1 MLNFSN
7 ITNIVIP
14 EGSVSMIQDQGGNI
28 IWQKNQIEDI
38 PEYYGKSPNTDW
50 SREFMQI
57 VALDS
62 GTITLTDLYIYMEY
76 SFDGVNWQ
84 TAKTINVSKLNI
96 VYIRQKAGTIYD
108 KPISAISFQFYIRG
122 NMAKSFTNVFNYTK
136 WFELMSNLIGAK
148 YLIVDYNGSFANYMC
163 WGMFDGCYYLKTP
176 PMLPKTALS
185 EYCYIEMFRQ
195 CNML

>member
-28 IWQKNQIEDI
+28 IWQKSASGEI
-38 PEYYGKSPNTDW
+38 PEWYPSASVDW
-50 SREFMQI
+50 SQEYVQI

-62 GTITLTDLYIYMEY
+62 GTITLTDLYIHMEY

-96 VYIRQKAGTIYD
+96 VYIRQKSGTIYD
-108 KPISAISFQFYIRG
+108 KPISEISFQFYIRG
-122 NMAKSFTNVFNYTK
+122 NMAKSFTNVFNYTE
-136 WFELMSNLIGAK
+136 WFANMSNLIGAK
-148 YLIVDYNGSFANYMC
+148 YLIVDYSGSFANYMC
-163 WGMFDGCYYLKTP
+163 WGMFDDCNYMKTP
-176 PMLPKTALS
+176 PMLPKTELS
-185 EYCYIEMFRQ
+185 EYCYLEMFRQ
-195 CNML
+195 CDML